1 MPFTQPQSDFLQFLV
16 GNGIQPGDRLPPLS
30 ELSTKLNV
38 SVSKLR
44 EQMEVARMLGLVK
57 AKPRAGIHRTEY
69 SFLPAV
75 RASLLCAV
83 GFDRSQ
89 FKAFSEL
96 RNQVEAAFLPAA
108 MKTLLPEDIADLRA
122 LIQAAQSK
130 LQNDSIQIPHEEH
143 RRLHLGIFRRL
154 ENPFVIGLLEAYWDG
169 YEAVQL
175 NLYAD
180 YEYLREVWDYHT
192 RIVDCI
198 ERGDADGA
206 RQAFLEHIALL
217 RHRPN
222 LAE

>member
-1 MPFTQPQSDFLQFLV
+1 M
-16 GNGIQPGDRLPPLS
+16 
-30 ELSTKLNV
+30 
-38 SVSKLR
+38 
-44 EQMEVARMLGLVK
+44 
-57 AKPRAGIHRTEY
+57 
-69 SFLPAV
+69 
-75 RASLLCAV
+75 
-83 GFDRSQ
+83 
-89 FKAFSEL
+89 
-96 RNQVEAAFLPAA
+96 
-108 MKTLLPEDIADLRA
+108 
-122 LIQAAQSK
+122 
-130 LQNDSIQIPHEEH
+130 QNDSIQIPHEEH

>member
-122 LIQAAQSK
+122 LNQGSAI
-130 LQNDSIQIPHEEH
+130 
-143 RRLHLGIFRRL
+143 
-154 ENPFVIGLLEAYWDG
+154 
-169 YEAVQL
+169 
-175 NLYAD
+175 
-180 YEYLREVWDYHT
+180 
-192 RIVDCI
+192 
-198 ERGDADGA
+198 
-206 RQAFLEHIALL
+206 
-217 RHRPN
+217 
-222 LAE
+222 